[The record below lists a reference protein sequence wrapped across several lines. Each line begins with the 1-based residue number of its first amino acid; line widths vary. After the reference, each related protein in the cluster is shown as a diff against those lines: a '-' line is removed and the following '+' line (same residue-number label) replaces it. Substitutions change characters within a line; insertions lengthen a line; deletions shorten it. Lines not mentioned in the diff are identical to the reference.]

1 MGDAALPDLTSP
13 GHVVADPT
21 GSNSIRLEF
30 GSPLLHA
37 REPLSQVDC
46 GEAAVPPTRAL
57 SSPSPLDRAHILSD
71 SPYLSRSS
79 PDRGLDLDGSR
90 VIIDSTQ
97 STPSLPYDPRDST
110 IIVPRTLGVS
120 RSAYVD
126 YDQMKY
132 RFQIPDGQRPGY
144 KLVVQLPGPEVVALD
159 WSGMV
164 PPSPYWRGDLAR
176 AAGLRSPGASPGAAS
191 SLPGGEAICQDILDT
206 YRNINADIEVNNSEI
221 RQLDKEVR
229 FLRSLHTKQSE
240 REATET
246 KKQSLLDERA
256 MLLGSVQ
263 QIAKPRTN
271 LGLAASPRATSP
283 STICTSSQSSRSR
296 PHGNGRLSLKVGT
309 IDNGA
314 LSSAEG
320 SGISPATGASVV
332 VPPPVKS
339 LERPAEAAS
348 KCPTPWLRSPAQD
361 FRQTLPTA
369 AMQGH
374 PRRASL
380 PPPTTV
386 WCGSVQPPSR
396 SSAAHL
402 GPAVPNNNKSLARL
416 QAPLAQAA
424 PQPPQPLVTYRA
436 TKTTTPRST
445 FGYPSGLAGAG
456 IGSST
461 SRAVLPQ
468 SRVTYSRA
476 GGSTVVPHGAAL
488 RQPSPQV
495 QPRCEYAK
503 SIPVWGVGNTQ
514 RWFNA
519 LGA

>member
-1 MGDAALPDLTSP
+1 LGDAALPDLASP
-13 GHVVADPT
+13 GHVVTEPT
-21 GSNSIRLEF
+21 GSNSTRLEF
-30 GSPLLHA
+30 GSPLSHA
-37 REPLSQVDC
+37 REPSAQVDC
-46 GEAAVPPTRAL
+46 GEAAVLPTRAL

-191 SLPGGEAICQDILDT
+191 SLPGGEAICQNILDT
-206 YRNINADIEVNNSEI
+206 YRSINADIEVNNLEI

-229 FLRSLHTKQSE
+229 FLRSLHTKNSE
-240 REATET
+240 LEATET

-263 QIAKPRTN
+263 QIAKPRN
-271 LGLAASPRATSP
+271 LGSAASPRATSP
-283 STICTSSQSSRSR
+283 SICTSSHSSRSR
-296 PHGNGRLSLKVGT
+296 PHGNRRSLKAGT
-309 IDNGA
+309 FDNGA

-332 VPPPVKS
+332 VPPAVKP
-339 LERPAEAAS
+339 LERPVEAN
-348 KCPTPWLRSPAQD
+348 KCPTPWMRSPAQD
-361 FRQTLPTA
+361 FRQTLPSA
-369 AMQGH
+369 PH

-396 SSAAHL
+396 SSAAPL
-402 GPAVPNNNKSLARL
+402 GPVLNNTSLARP
-416 QAPLAQAA
+416 QALAQAA
-424 PQPPQPLVTYRA
+424 PQPPQPVVTYRA

-445 FGYPSGLAGAG
+445 FGYPSGLAAAG

-503 SIPVWGVGNTQ
+503 PIPVWGAGNTQ